1 MEAKISIQDLTLGL
15 AQRVGVHAAEADTF
29 VRAFFDLIAEKV
41 VEEKVVKVKG
51 LGTFKLLE
59 MSERES
65 VDVNTGERILIPGH
79 SKVSFTPDVS
89 LRDQVNKPFVDFQ
102 TVILNEG
109 TSIEEME
116 RFEEQPVAESPAD
129 VDEEEPNP
137 SVEVSGPDE
146 SDGNTTSPAYEIPAS
161 LADGI
166 STSEPEPEAATVSE
180 PMSGAGA
187 VPEMLP
193 VNIIHKGVSPWFA
206 LVYFLL
212 TLFLMSLSYY
222 VGYHH
227 LLVLDTPITAKPANV
242 SRQSTPGEP
251 AAAVKPKVLSPA
263 DSLVEARRQAMKV
276 AQQYPQVPGGKYLI
290 VGTRRVH
297 TMKVGDSL
305 LKLALKEYGHKDFA
319 QYIIIYNQFQN
330 PDVIHVGQEVKLP
343 DLIENGPAE
352 VEGGSME
359 FQYPR

>member
-129 VDEEEPNP
+129 VDEEEP
-137 SVEVSGPDE
+137 STSFGVTESDE

-161 LADGI
+161 VADGI

-180 PMSGAGA
+180 PMPGAGA
-187 VPEMLP
+187 VPEVLP

-263 DSLVEARRQAMKV
+263 DSLAEARRQAMKV
-276 AQQYPQVPGGKYLI
+276 AQQYPQGPGGKYLI

-330 PDVIHVGQEVKLP
+330 PDVIHVGQEVNLP
-343 DLIENGPAE
+343 ELIENGAPEAE
-352 VEGGSME
+352 EGSAE

>member
-146 SDGNTTSPAYEIPAS
+146 SDGNTTSPA
-161 LADGI
+161 DGI
-166 STSEPEPEAATVSE
+166 PVSLCDGAAISDVEPQAATVPE
-180 PMSGAGA
+180 PMPVPDA
-187 VPEMLP
+187 VQEAPQ
-193 VNIIHKGVSPWFA
+193 VKIIHKGVSPWFA
-206 LVYFLL
+206 LVYVLL
-212 TLFLMSLSYY
+212 TLLLMSLSYY

-242 SRQSTPGEP
+242 SRQAKPVEP
-251 AAAVKPKVLSPA
+251 AAAVKPKALSPA
-263 DSLVEARRQAMKV
+263 DSLAEARRRAMKV

-343 DLIENGPAE
+343 DLIENGVQEAE
-352 VEGGSME
+352 EGSVE
-359 FQYPR
+359 FQFPR

>member
-116 RFEEQPVAESPAD
+116 HIEEQPVAENSVD
-129 VDEEEPNP
+129 VDEEEP
-137 SVEVSGPDE
+137 STSFGVTE
-146 SDGNTTSPAYEIPAS
+146 SA
-161 LADGI
+161 
-166 STSEPEPEAATVSE
+166 SEPEPEAATVSE
-180 PMSGAGA
+180 PIPGAGA
-187 VPEMLP
+187 VPEVLP

-222 VGYHH
+222 VGYHR

-242 SRQSTPGEP
+242 SRQSKPGEP

-263 DSLVEARRQAMKV
+263 DSLAEARRQAMKV

-343 DLIENGPAE
+343 DLIENGAPEAE
-352 VEGGSME
+352 EGSAE
-359 FQYPR
+359 FQFPR